1 MKPTIYTY
9 AVQHNV
15 KTRDPL
21 RRITR
26 RQLFQDHLDYWWT
39 TLERTTSK
47 SRQRVWTSA
56 TQALPKA
63 TVIEG
68 KEYRYQTPRE
78 YIEGIREKISR
89 SAGYDLSPR
98 QCEGIETFSQWFGM
112 EYGEAP
118 VVFED
123 KDIIKPVRPDSYD
136 DLFGLEQ

>member
-21 RRITR
+21 RRIVR
-26 RQLFQDHLDYWWT
+26 RQEFLDHLDYWWM
-39 TLERTTSK
+39 TLERTTSA
-47 SRQRVWTSA
+47 SRQSVWTTA

-68 KEYRYQTPRE
+68 QKYRYQSPRE
-78 YIEGIREKISR
+78 YIEGIREKSNR
-89 SAGYDLSPR
+89 SHNYDLSPR

-123 KDIIKPVRPDSYD
+123 KAIVKPIRPDSYD
-136 DLFGLEQ
+136 DLFGDEQ